1 MEMQLTLPA
10 GWARNFTRMPDP
22 RDRLDALL
30 RDRDDAKAEMRLVL
44 DRLADKYDVPARDV
58 DLAMLSVD
66 DSIGDLVY
74 DVERG
79 LHREIEGEEPY

>member
-1 MEMQLTLPA
+1 MSVQLPLPA
-10 GWARNFTRMPDP
+10 GWARNFVSMPDP

-30 RDRDDAKAEMRLVL
+30 RDRDDAKAEVRLVL

-79 LHREIEGEEPY
+79 LQHEIEGEEPF